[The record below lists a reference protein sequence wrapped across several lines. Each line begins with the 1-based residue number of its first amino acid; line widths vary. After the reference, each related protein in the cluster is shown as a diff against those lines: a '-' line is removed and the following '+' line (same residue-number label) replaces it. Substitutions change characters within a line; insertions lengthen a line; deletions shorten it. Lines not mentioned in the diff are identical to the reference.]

1 MVQKAGEQDMQSA
14 RLEQLSLEVQRLSR
28 TLEDMRLPAQ
38 TDGDELAARRRKSLS
53 NSAKAS
59 KGLGGGWSASNER
72 HSLFSNA
79 DGVLTAAAVRDLLR
93 ARRLR
98 DQFFGG
104 ELFADPAWDM
114 ILDLMAA
121 RLSGERVSVSSLC
134 IAAAVPPTTALRW
147 IRHLTQAGMLER
159 RPDTQDGRR
168 VFIALS
174 DEAAA
179 SVHRWYASSL
189 AMRHEDED

>member
-1 MVQKAGEQDMQSA
+1 MEQSA
-14 RLEQLSLEVQRLSR
+14 KLEQLSLEVQRLSR
-28 TLEDMRLPAQ
+28 TLDEIRFPARTSSEDPA
-38 TDGDELAARRRKSLS
+38 ERRRRPS
-53 NSAKAS
+53 NDSTVAGKKHTNWSVRSEVRNPIFGNGSAI
-59 KGLGGGWSASNER
+59 
-72 HSLFSNA
+72 
-79 DGVLTAAAVRDLLR
+79 LTAAIVRDLLR

-147 IRHLTQAGMLER
+147 IRHLTQAGILER

-174 DEAAA
+174 EKTAAA
-179 SVHRWYASSL
+179 VHRWYASSL
-189 AMRHEDED
+189 VTHREDGD

>member
-1 MVQKAGEQDMQSA
+1 MGRNAADRSIDSA
-14 RLEQLSLEVQRLSR
+14 QLEKLSVEVQRLSR
-28 TLEDMRLPAQ
+28 TLDEIRFPARTSHDDPEDK
-38 TDGDELAARRRKSLS
+38 RRKVPGESS
-53 NSAKAS
+53 NNGKTRARWPA
-59 KGLGGGWSASNER
+59 LVEER
-72 HSLFSNA
+72 GTIFG
-79 DGVLTAAAVRDLLR
+79 DVGTTLTAAIVRDLLR

-147 IRHLTQAGMLER
+147 IRHLTQAGILER

-174 DEAAA
+174 EKTA
-179 SVHRWYASSL
+179 SAVHRWYASSF
-189 AMRHEDED
+189 ATRREDED